1 MKDELVFLAVDA
13 SNGKIHA
20 MTRVPTND
28 IRKARDLMRQF
39 LALCKES
46 DSCYVLPGGK
56 VKP

>member
-1 MKDELVFLAVDA
+1 MKNELVFLAVDA

-20 MTRVPTND
+20 MTRVPIED
-28 IRKARDLMRQF
+28 KRKARDRVRQF
-39 LALCKES
+39 LALCKKS